1 MGLIGRT
8 INNFIGNRKKKQFLK
23 TLESINQ
30 DSFVKEI
37 DENRTEVNFCHHGHL
52 GDVIYAI
59 PCMLALSKGKPINLF
74 LNTNVKNTYHGSLK
88 HHSATNISEAS
99 VQFLKPLIEAQQQF
113 SICKS
118 LENEVYDYNLNNIHQ
133 FPFNLKVGN
142 IVRWYFLTY
151 GVSFDTTRPW
161 LTVQANHK
169 LEDCILIA
177 RSFRYRSP
185 GISYSFLS
193 KYSNLY
199 FVGLEDEYL
208 EMKNCIPNLQYLK
221 VKTALELAEA
231 IAGCKLF
238 IGNQSFP
245 FALAEAL
252 KAKRVLEVDFLTPN
266 VIVDGANGFDFCY
279 QPQFEKI
286 IKNILED

>member
-8 INNFIGNRKKKQFLK
+8 INNFIRNKKKKQFLK

-52 GDVIYAI
+52 GDVIYSI
-59 PCMLALSKGKPINLF
+59 PAMLALSKGKGINLY
-74 LNTNVKNTYHGSLK
+74 LNTAIKNTYHGSLK
-88 HHSATNISEAS
+88 HHSITNISERS
-99 VQFLKPLIEAQQQF
+99 VEFLKPLIQSQQQF
-113 SICKS
+113 IECKS

-151 GVSFDTTRPW
+151 GVNYDTTKPW
-161 LTVQANHK
+161 LHVKPNEAYGNS
-169 LEDCILIA
+169 IVIA

-185 GISYSFLS
+185 GIDYSFLS
-193 KYSNLY
+193 KYTNLF
-199 FVGLEDEYL
+199 FVGLEDEYVD
-208 EMKNCIPNLQYLK
+208 MKKSIQNLQHLK
-221 VKTALELAEA
+221 VNTALELSEA

-252 KAKRVLEVDFLTPN
+252 KVKRVLEVDFLTPN
-266 VIVDGANGFDFCY
+266 VMVDGANGFDFCY

-286 IKNILED
+286 IKNILE